1 MLRIP
6 HCLDNRLTVNSEILR
21 EREREKGEVVVV
33 RDTTLVG
40 GDGNIIFCLKV
51 PRQCPLVLL
60 IGLRFYFKVI
70 EVGEAALERN
80 LGRHYEAYIRAK
92 F

>member
-1 MLRIP
+1 
-6 HCLDNRLTVNSEILR
+6 
-21 EREREKGEVVVV
+21 V
-33 RDTTLVG
+33 RDTTLG

-60 IGLRFYFKVI
+60 IGVRFYFKVI

-80 LGRHYEAYIRAK
+80 LDRHWEGEISMLPLGGLHGKHAVQRGIGVPTQNLLWDHGK
-92 F
+92 P